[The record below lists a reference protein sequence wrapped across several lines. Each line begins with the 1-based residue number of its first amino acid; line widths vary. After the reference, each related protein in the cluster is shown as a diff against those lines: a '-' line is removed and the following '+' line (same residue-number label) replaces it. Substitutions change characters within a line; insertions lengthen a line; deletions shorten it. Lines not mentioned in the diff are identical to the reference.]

1 VNSPRYIGSGV
12 REEGHIDVPNKRQKL
27 G

>member
-1 VNSPRYIGSGV
+1 VNSPRCIGSGV
-12 REEGHIDVPNKRQKL
+12 REEGHTDVPNKRQKL